1 MKRLSDRLFEMAYE
15 EARVKGDGT
24 RIFLGSM
31 LGVVIVVLFFPEFGG
46 QIEAGDVKFGPATA
60 AFVAGLGVKPIYGA
74 FEELSEALSNRIAG
88 RK

>member
-1 MKRLSDRLFEMAYE
+1 MAYE

-31 LGVVIVVLFFPEFGG
+31 LGVVIVVLFFRDFGT
-46 QIEAGDVKFGPATA
+46 QIQDGAVSFGPATA
-60 AFVAGLGVKPIYGA
+60 AFVAGLGVKPVYGA